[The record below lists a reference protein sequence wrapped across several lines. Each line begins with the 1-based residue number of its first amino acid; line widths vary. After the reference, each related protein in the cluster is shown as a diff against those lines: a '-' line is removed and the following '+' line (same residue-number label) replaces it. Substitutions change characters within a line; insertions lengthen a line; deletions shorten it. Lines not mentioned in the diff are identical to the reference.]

1 MNSNKKKKTFRDSST
16 RPKSVC
22 KLQSM
27 RISKTTR
34 LTPLKLQLRQN
45 CKSVAFSS
53 NSKKRSKPWKLIT
66 SELLLNWNRIK
77 TLKRVYSI
85 TSKTNSSNSRK
96 TKSNSLQTLKTQGRD
111 SKRPHSSFLK
121 RSQNSRRWES
131 HWQFRRRKKP
141 C

>member
-22 KLQSM
+22 KLQST

-53 NSKKRSKPWKLIT
+53 NSKKRSRLWKQIT
-66 SELLLNWNRIK
+66 SELLRNWNRIK
-77 TLKRVYSI
+77 TLKRVYLI
-85 TSKTNSSNSRK
+85 TSKTNFSNSKK
-96 TKSNSLQTLKTQGRD
+96 TKCNSLQTLKTQGRD
-111 SKRPHSSFLK
+111 SKRPHSSLLK
-121 RSQNSRRWES
+121 RSLNSRRWES
-131 HWQFRRRKKP
+131 LWQSKRRKKP